1 MKTSAIVVA
10 LALSSFAQHAQAT
23 ELLEVQ
29 QLLTSESAREVL
41 KQGVT
46 TYWSGQT
53 PPTFKQYSLPETYT
67 ATSFSPSP
75 FGGSRR
81 HCVDAFENALR
92 SLIEDAKYRGFDAI
106 VDIRPV
112 VNGAPVANTKVFNC
126 KPGYKITSVS
136 LMGTLAMSD
145 AAFDRLAEAEKASL
159 VVAPRSAADGANFF
173 PLPPAL
179 ASTAAKEAVSK
190 LLEIH
195 PTSSSTPTY
204 RIRFGPDDYSGEAEL
219 GTDGV
224 EAACRRAVAKALEA
238 MSGEATA
245 RKYTM
250 IVNMRS
256 NLNGKLSPDY
266 QQFEC
271 EVTKKRVSVV
281 FQATLAAK

>member
-1 MKTSAIVVA
+1 MKTFAIVLAV
-10 LALSSFAQHAQAT
+10 ALSSLAHHARAT
-23 ELLEVQ
+23 ELLDVQ
-29 QLLTSESAREVL
+29 QLLSSDAAREVL

-46 TYWSGQT
+46 AYGIGQA
-53 PPTFKQYSLPETYT
+53 PPSFRQYSLPETYT
-67 ATSFSPSP
+67 ATSFSASP

-81 HCVDAFENALR
+81 HCIDAFENTLR
-92 SLIEDAKYRGFDAI
+92 SLIDDAKSRGFDAI

-112 VNGAPVANTKVFNC
+112 VDGAPAADAKAFTC

-145 AAFDRLAEAEKASL
+145 AAFDRLAEAEKRTF
-159 VVAPRSAADGANFF
+159 VIAPRSAAEGANFF

-179 ASTAAKEAVSK
+179 ASTEAKEAVSK
-190 LLEIH
+190 LLAVH

-204 RIRFGPDDYSGEAEL
+204 RYRFGPDDYSGEAEL
-219 GTDGV
+219 SADGP

-238 MSGEATA
+238 MAVEASA

-250 IVNMRS
+250 VVNMRS
-256 NLNGKLSPDY
+256 NLNGKFSPDSE
-266 QQFEC
+266 QFEC
-271 EVTKKRVSVV
+271 EVTKKRVSVS